1 MMIKKYI
8 SPKAVTAIIVVLVV
22 LGGSFALFHCS
33 SSPISQENSP
43 HKVYIP
49 PDRDSALGERTVGSQ
64 EKLSAFRDSPESVD
78 QAQPLSSSD
87 SSPTN
92 TTVDV
97 WEELVDELER
107 QWLLEE
113 LAEIGF
119 DDPEQQE
126 KLATWPLPVL
136 RWQVE
141 NLKAKVKELVESG
154 AITIEPTPDS
164 SESETKPSLKGK

>member
-1 MMIKKYI
+1 MMTRKYI

-22 LGGSFALFHCS
+22 LGGSLVLFHCS
-33 SSPISQENSP
+33 SSPISQENP
-43 HKVYIP
+43 IHKVYMP
-49 PDRDSALGERTVGSQ
+49 PDRDPALGERTVGSQ
-64 EKLSAFRDSPESVD
+64 EKPPAFRDSPESSD

-97 WEELVDELER
+97 WEKLIDELER

-119 DDPEQQE
+119 DDPEQLE
-126 KLATWPLPVL
+126 ELATWPLPVL

-141 NLKAKVKELVESG
+141 NLKAKVNELAESG
-154 AITIEPTPDS
+154 AITIESPQDAP
-164 SESETKPSLKGK
+164 ESETKPSLKDK

>member
-1 MMIKKYI
+1 MIRKYI
-8 SPKAVTAIIVVLVV
+8 SPKTVTAIIVVLVV
-22 LGGSFALFHCS
+22 LGGSLVLFYCS
-33 SSPISQENSP
+33 SSPIAQENST
-43 HKVYIP
+43 HKVYML
-49 PDRDSALGERTVGSQ
+49 PDRDPALGERTVGSQ
-64 EKLSAFRDSPESVD
+64 EKPPAFHDSPESAD

-97 WEELVDELER
+97 WEELIDELER

-119 DDPEQQE
+119 DDPEQLE
-126 KLATWPLPVL
+126 ELATWPLPVL

-141 NLKAKVKELVESG
+141 NLKAKVDELVESG
-154 AITIEPTPDS
+154 AITIGPTQNPPT
-164 SESETKPSLKGK
+164 SETKSSQQGK